1 MQQFQALLSWA
12 EWVKQCGHLNF
23 KTTQMFFK
31 MVVLK
36 NYEMFTEKQ
45 LANIHRNTGLQKDSN
60 TVVFQ

>member
-1 MQQFQALLSWA
+1 MQQFQALRSWT
-12 EWVKQCGHLNF
+12 EWVKQRVHLNF
-23 KTTQMFFK
+23 KAMQIFFK

-36 NYEMFTEKQ
+36 NFAMFTEKQ

>member
-23 KTTQMFFK
+23 KTQMFFK

-36 NYEMFTEKQ
+36 NFAMFTEKQ